1 MTLTEK
7 GIELINGGSDQ
18 PGTDDFADV
27 ADINAGF
34 RRIDSL
40 LGVTLCTSLS
50 KPSEPVKGQIIFE
63 TDLGLLSVYN
73 VATNQWVVLSNPTAN
88 VPVGTILTYAGA
100 TPPTSYLFA
109 EGDSLLKATYPALFA
124 VIGTQYGSA
133 DATRFNAPNLKGRT
147 VVGMDAGQA
156 EFNVLGKTGGAKT
169 HLLTINEIPSHQH
182 AAPTGNGQAGTPY
195 EVPIGTVSQQSNGF
209 DYLGSA
215 PTGFTGGGAAH
226 NNLQPYA
233 AMRFIIKF

>member
-73 VATNQWVVLSNPTAN
+73 ATTNQWVVLSNPTGN

-100 TPPTSYLFA
+100 TPPTSYMFA
-109 EGDSLLKATYPALFA
+109 EGASLLKSEYPPLFA

-147 VVGMDAGQA
+147 VVGMDAAQA
-156 EFNVLGKTGGAKT
+156 EFTTLGQTGGSKT
-169 HLLTINEIPSHQH
+169 HTLTIPEMPSHTHLPQMDITSY
-182 AAPTGNGQAGTPY
+182 PGGNGGAIHFG
-195 EVPIGTVSQQSNGF
+195 
-209 DYLGSA
+209 DSA
-215 PTGFTGGGAAH
+215 PSHPNYTGLIGSTGGNLPH

>member
-1 MTLTEK
+1 MALTEK
-7 GIELINGGSDQ
+7 GIQLINGGSDQ

-50 KPSEPVKGQIIFE
+50 KPSDPVKGQIIFE
-63 TDLGLLSVYN
+63 IDLGLLSVFN
-73 VATNQWVVLSNPTAN
+73 TTTNQWIVLSNPTAN
-88 VPVGTILTYAGA
+88 VPVGSILTFAGN
-100 TPPTSYLFA
+100 TPPTSFLFA
-109 EGDSLLKATYPALFA
+109 EGTSLLKASYPALFS

-133 DATRFNAPNLKGRT
+133 DATRFNAPNLGGRT
-147 VVGMDAGQA
+147 VVGMDTGQT
-156 EFNVLGKTGGAKT
+156 EFATLGQLGGSKT
-169 HLLTINEIPSHQH
+169 HSLT
-182 AAPTGNGQAGTPY
+182 AAENAAHTHLSPTGNGNLGTGF
-195 EVPIGTVSQQSNGF
+195 EVPIGTQSQQSLGY
-209 DYLGSA
+209 DYIGAA
-215 PTGFTGGGAAH
+215 PTGPSGNGAAH